1 MILTRKQEDGLKL
14 AVTRY
19 NAKEKYTVIAGY
31 AGTGKAQPVDTI
43 IPTPNGKRRLGDIQL
58 GDYVYDRQGNP
69 TKVIGIYPQGKL
81 DSYIVTFE
89 DGRTTKCNDEHIW
102 TYYTSKGNLA
112 NKTLKDMMTMGLK
125 YSGKGCFKFK
135 IPNNEPIFHEAK
147 NYNIDPYVI
156 GCFLGDGCCKERLL
170 TLSSKDE
177 ELINL
182 VAELIDCSSE
192 KSSSFNYSWTF
203 SWNNPKITKGQY
215 RDYNQYKPQTK
226 EFFKNYITELCCSA
240 SEKKIPENYKYG
252 SFDQRWSL
260 IQGLM
265 DTDGTIDG
273 SDGIRFNMRYTS
285 TSLQL
290 IKDFQMIL
298 YELGYKSTI
307 TEDKREEKYTN
318 KCYTLNILAP
328 NEDKYKFFRLKRKKD
343 IALEAAKH
351 SKRKD
356 YSKIAIIDVQKEEV
370 QREMVCIMVDNEEH
384 LYLTN
389 DYIVTHNTTLVKH
402 IIAALNVDEEDVVYC
417 AYTGKACT
425 VLQSKGNRN
434 VSTLHRLLW
443 EWRPMSNGK
452 FFRKRK
458 EIVEKIVVVDEVSM
472 VNREIITELLSRK
485 DIYIL
490 FLGDPGQLPPIDK
503 DSAHDLLDKPHI
515 FLDEVMR
522 QAAESEIIRLTMDI
536 RAGKPLQLYKGKEV
550 MVLNKSA
557 LNTGMLTWAD
567 QVLCATNQTRAQL
580 NKQMR
585 ELAGRGEMPENG
597 DKVICIQNH
606 WHELSENENPLVNGT
621 IGFLDNIYDTWVQ
634 YPSFYDNLKVDVL
647 GCNLITETNDK
658 FSLDIDKQMLIT
670 EQPTYP
676 NNLKYKISKNKN
688 FADTI
693 PYEFLYGY
701 AITCHK
707 AQGSEWGKFLVLEE
721 KFPFNRDEHIR
732 WLYTAATRASEKLVI
747 IRKE

>member
-1 MILTRKQEDGLKL
+1 MILTQRQEQGLKL
-14 AVTRY
+14 AVERY
-19 NAKEKYTVIAGY
+19 KNREKYTVIAGY
-31 AGTGKAQPVDTI
+31 AGTGK
-43 IPTPNGKRRLGDIQL
+43 
-58 GDYVYDRQGNP
+58 
-69 TKVIGIYPQGKL
+69 
-81 DSYIVTFE
+81 
-89 DGRTTKCNDEHIW
+89 
-102 TYYTSKGNLA
+102 
-112 NKTLKDMMTMGLK
+112 
-125 YSGKGCFKFK
+125 
-135 IPNNEPIFHEAK
+135 
-147 NYNIDPYVI
+147 
-156 GCFLGDGCCKERLL
+156 
-170 TLSSKDE
+170 
-177 ELINL
+177 
-182 VAELIDCSSE
+182 
-192 KSSSFNYSWTF
+192 
-203 SWNNPKITKGQY
+203 
-215 RDYNQYKPQTK
+215 
-226 EFFKNYITELCCSA
+226 
-240 SEKKIPENYKYG
+240 
-252 SFDQRWSL
+252 
-260 IQGLM
+260 
-265 DTDGTIDG
+265 
-273 SDGIRFNMRYTS
+273 
-285 TSLQL
+285 
-290 IKDFQMIL
+290 
-298 YELGYKSTI
+298 
-307 TEDKREEKYTN
+307 
-318 KCYTLNILAP
+318 
-328 NEDKYKFFRLKRKKD
+328 
-343 IALEAAKH
+343 
-351 SKRKD
+351 
-356 YSKIAIIDVQKEEV
+356 
-370 QREMVCIMVDNEEH
+370 
-384 LYLTN
+384 
-389 DYIVTHNTTLVKH
+389 TTLVKH
-402 IIAALNVDEEDVVYC
+402 IIAALDIDENDVVYC

-425 VLQSKGNRN
+425 VLQNKGNKN

-485 DIYIL
+485 NIYIL

-503 DSAHDLLDKPHI
+503 DSSHNLLDKPHI

-536 RAGKPLQLYKGKEV
+536 RAGKPLQLYKGREV
-550 MVLNKSA
+550 MILNKSE

-621 IGFLDNIYDTWVQ
+621 IGFLDNIYDAWVQ

-676 NNLKYKISKNKN
+676 SDLKYKISKNKN

-707 AQGSEWGKFLVLEE
+707 AQGSEWRKVLVLEE
-721 KFPFNRDEHIR
+721 KFPFSKDEHIR